1 MDIGGRIRSE
11 RLARQWSL
19 EDLSE
24 RSGVS
29 RAMLSRIERRESSPT
44 AELLVR
50 IAAAFT
56 MTLSTLI
63 ARAEGESGSIAR
75 RADQRRWVDPAT
87 GYERRHLSPPDE
99 TAVDLVEVALPAGA
113 EVAFPADSYAF
124 ISQQIWLIDGRLD
137 FHEGSVVH
145 RLEAGDCLR
154 LGQPADCRFVAPGP
168 GGARYLVAVRRT

>member
-19 EDLSE
+19 EDLAG
-24 RSGVS
+24 RADVS

-50 IAAAFT
+50 IAAAFG
-56 MTLSTLI
+56 MTLSALI
-63 ARAEGESGSIAR
+63 ARAEGEGAIAR
-75 RADQRRWVDPAT
+75 RADQPRWVDPAT

-99 TAVDLVEVALPAGA
+99 IAVDLVEVVLPAGA
-113 EVAFPADSYAF
+113 EVAFPSSAYAF
-124 ISQQIWLIDGRLD
+124 SGHLIWLIDGRLD
-137 FHEGSVVH
+137 FHEGAVVH

-154 LGQPADCRFVAPGP
+154 LGQAADCRYGAPGP
-168 GGARYLVAVRRT
+168 HDAHYLVAVRKV